1 MTTPL
6 YEEYRPT
13 SWEQVI
19 GQEKAVKRLQAIGR
33 RGYGG
38 KAFLLVGQSGTGKTT
53 LARILASEIAD
64 AWATEEI
71 DATDLT
77 PAGLRRIED
86 AMQLYAM
93 GKGGRAYI
101 VNEVHGLRRD
111 TMRQLLVLLERLP
124 SHVCVIFTTTN
135 AGQDLLFEDS
145 NIDAGPLKSRCLVIE
160 LARRDLARAFAERCK
175 EIAQAEGLDGKPLQ
189 AYVKLAQA
197 HRNNMRAML
206 QAVEAGEM
214 LG

>member
-1 MTTPL
+1 MKTSL
-6 YEEYRPT
+6 YEQYRPK
-13 SWEQVI
+13 SWENVV
-19 GQEKAVKRLQAIGR
+19 GQNKAVKRLQTLAC

-38 KAFLLVGQSGTGKTT
+38 RAFLLVGASGTGKTT
-53 LARILASEIAD
+53 LARILANEIAD
-64 AWATEEI
+64 SWATEEI

-77 PAGLRRIED
+77 PAGLRRIEGS
-86 AMQLYAM
+86 MQLYAI

-135 AGQDLLFEDS
+135 AGQELLFEDS

-160 LARRDLARAFAERCK
+160 LSRRDLAKPFAQRCK
-175 EIAQAEGLDGKPLQ
+175 DIAQAENLDGKPLQ
-189 AYVKLAQA
+189 AYIKLAQT
-197 HRNNMRAML
+197 HRNNFRAML
-206 QAVEAGEM
+206 QAIEAGEM
-214 LG
+214 LD

>member
-1 MTTPL
+1 MQASL
-6 YEEYRPT
+6 LEQYRPT
-13 SWEQVI
+13 SWEGVV
-19 GQEKAVKRLQAIGR
+19 GQDRAVKRLQAIGR
-33 RGYGG
+33 RGYGAR
-38 KAFLLVGQSGTGKTT
+38 AFLFVGPSGTGKTT

-135 AGQDLLFEDS
+135 AGQELLFEDS

-160 LARRDLARAFAERCK
+160 LSRRDLARPFAERCR
-175 EIAQAEGLDGKPLQ
+175 EIATKEGLNGKSLQ
-189 AYVKLAQA
+189 AYVKLAQT
-197 HRNNMRAML
+197 HRNNFRAML

-214 LG
+214 LE

>member
-1 MTTPL
+1 MTTPI

-13 SWEQVI
+13 AWEQVI
-19 GQEKAVKRLQAIGR
+19 GQEKAVKRLRAIGR

-53 LARILASEIAD
+53 LARILAGEIAD
-64 AWATEEI
+64 PWATEEI

-145 NIDAGPLKSRCLVIE
+145 NIDAGPLKSRCLVVE
-160 LARRDLARAFAERCK
+160 LSRRDLAKPFAERCR
-175 EIAQAEGLDGKPLQ
+175 EIATKEGLNGKPVE
-189 AYVKLAQA
+189 AYVKLAQT
-197 HRNNMRAML
+197 HRNNFRAML
-206 QAVEAGEM
+206 QAVESGEM
-214 LG
+214 ID

>member
-6 YEEYRPT
+6 YEEYRPS

-19 GQEKAVKRLQAIGR
+19 GQEKAVKRLRAIGR

-64 AWATEEI
+64 PWATEEI

-86 AMQLYAM
+86 AMQLYAF

-124 SHVCVIFTTTN
+124 SHVSVIFTTTN

-145 NIDAGPLKSRCLVIE
+145 NIDAGPLKSRCLVVE
-160 LARRDLARAFAERCK
+160 LSRRDLARPFAERCR
-175 EIAQAEGLDGKPLQ
+175 EIASKAGLNGKPVE
-189 AYVKLAQA
+189 AYVKLAQT
-197 HRNNMRAML
+197 HRNNFRAML

-214 LG
+214 IE

>member
-1 MTTPL
+1 MKTSL
-6 YEEYRPT
+6 FEQYRPQ
-13 SWEQVI
+13 SWENVI
-19 GQEKAVKRLQAIGR
+19 GQDKAVKRLQAIGR

-64 AWATEEI
+64 KWSTVEI

-86 AMQLYAM
+86 AMQLYAF

-135 AGQDLLFEDS
+135 AGQELLFEDS

-160 LARRDLARAFAERCK
+160 LSRRDLAKPFAERCR
-175 EIAQAEGLDGKPLQ
+175 EIAQAESLDGKPLQ
-189 AYVKLAQA
+189 TYVKLAQT
-197 HRNNMRAML
+197 HRNNFRAML
-206 QAVEAGEM
+206 QAIEAGEM
-214 LG
+214 LE